1 MKTNLNRK
9 GFCLLFSLFLLAGGG
24 GLYASDYHSMSQ
36 VQDNVIS
43 VSGTVKDTKGEPLI
57 GVSVLV
63 KGTTN
68 GTVTDLDGKF
78 TLKVSAGDILE
89 FSYIGYAS
97 QSVTVTNANSL
108 NITLSED
115 TQALDEVVVTALGI
129 KREEKALSYNVQQV
143 NADKLNAVKDVNFI
157 NSMVGKV
164 AGVQINSGASGPGSA
179 TRVVM
184 RGMKSI
190 EKDNGVLYVIDG
202 VPMYNKSFG
211 GSGGTMTKMVGS
223 ESAADI
229 NSDDIESVNML
240 TGPSAA
246 ALYGSDAANGVIIIN
261 TKKGSAEKTTVTINN
276 STTFS
281 TVYMMP
287 QMQSR
292 YGRSDGYMNWG
303 EQLPSDYNYDP
314 RKFFDTGSDVINS
327 ISLSTGN
334 KKSQTYVSFAT
345 TNSKGIVP
353 ESSYN
358 RYNFTARNTS
368 KFANDKLILDMGGS
382 VIIQNDHNL
391 VAQGTYNNPIP
402 GLYLFPRGEDFNEVR
417 TYERWNPTGIMT
429 QYWPYT

>member
-1 MKTNLNRK
+1 
-9 GFCLLFSLFLLAGGG
+9 
-24 GLYASDYHSMSQ
+24 
-36 VQDNVIS
+36 
-43 VSGTVKDTKGEPLI
+43 
-57 GVSVLV
+57 
-63 KGTTN
+63 
-68 GTVTDLDGKF
+68 
-78 TLKVSAGDILE
+78 
-89 FSYIGYAS
+89 
-97 QSVTVTNANSL
+97 
-108 NITLSED
+108 
-115 TQALDEVVVTALGI
+115 
-129 KREEKALSYNVQQV
+129 
-143 NADKLNAVKDVNFI
+143 
-157 NSMVGKV
+157 MVGKV

-292 YGRSDGYMNWG
+292 YGRSDGYMNG
-303 EQLPSDYNYDP
+303 ESNF
-314 RKFFDTGSDVINS
+314 R
-327 ISLSTGN
+327 
-334 KKSQTYVSFAT
+334 QTTIMILV
-345 TNSKGIVP
+345 
-353 ESSYN
+353 
-358 RYNFTARNTS
+358 NF
-368 KFANDKLILDMGGS
+368 LI
-382 VIIQNDHNL
+382 Q
-391 VAQGTYNNPIP
+391 
-402 GLYLFPRGEDFNEVR
+402 EV
-417 TYERWNPTGIMT
+417 M
-429 QYWPYT
+429 